1 MKDFSPIIIFA
12 YNRPIK
18 LLDTLNA
25 LAKNKESSESLLYIC
40 CDGLKNDFTKEDKY
54 LVEETRSIAK
64 LENRFKNTKVI
75 ELNSNQGLAKSIIA
89 GINFITSFSDNV
101 IVLEDD
107 IVTSPYFLKF
117 MNEALSIYQ
126 NDFNVASI
134 CGYWYPINLKK
145 NETIFLRC
153 SSSWGWATWKRA
165 WVKFELD
172 GNKLLNQIKINNL
185 GYKFN
190 LNNSINYVKMLE
202 DQVFGK
208 NDSWAIRWYASIFL
222 NNMYCLYPRESLV
235 NNIGFDGTGV
245 HSGVSRIFDTIMIEK
260 PIKVSRI
267 PVTESKLALKKLINF
282 YYNSKLKHKLFILFK
297 KIKSFFK

>member
-40 CDGLKNDFTKEDKY
+40 CDGLKNDITKEDKY

-145 NETIFLRC
+145 N
-153 SSSWGWATWKRA
+153 
-165 WVKFELD
+165 
-172 GNKLLNQIKINNL
+172 
-185 GYKFN
+185 
-190 LNNSINYVKMLE
+190 
-202 DQVFGK
+202 
-208 NDSWAIRWYASIFL
+208 
-222 NNMYCLYPRESLV
+222 
-235 NNIGFDGTGV
+235 
-245 HSGVSRIFDTIMIEK
+245 
-260 PIKVSRI
+260 
-267 PVTESKLALKKLINF
+267 
-282 YYNSKLKHKLFILFK
+282 
-297 KIKSFFK
+297 